1 MNKNLAAEA
10 SLKYITGLIL
20 FALLTFIPAGT
31 LHYPQGWL
39 LMAILF
45 IPMLGIGI
53 FLLIRNPQLLRK
65 RLNDKETQSEQ
76 KKVVLLSMVMFLA
89 VFILAGLNVRFG
101 WYILPMW
108 VSWTAAVIFL
118 AAYLMYAE
126 VVRENEYLSRVVE
139 VQEHQKVIDTGLYG
153 IVRHPMY
160 ASTVILFLMMPLVLG
175 SVASFIAALMYL
187 PIIDRRM
194 RNEEEVLEQGLEG
207 YPEYKK
213 KVRYKVIPYIW

>member
-65 RLNDKETQSEQ
+65 RLNDH
-76 KKVVLLSMVMFLA
+76 
-89 VFILAGLNVRFG
+89 R
-101 WYILPMW
+101 Y
-108 VSWTAAVIFL
+108 
-118 AAYLMYAE
+118 
-126 VVRENEYLSRVVE
+126 
-139 VQEHQKVIDTGLYG
+139 
-153 IVRHPMY
+153 
-160 ASTVILFLMMPLVLG
+160 
-175 SVASFIAALMYL
+175 
-187 PIIDRRM
+187 
-194 RNEEEVLEQGLEG
+194 
-207 YPEYKK
+207 YK
-213 KVRYKVIPYIW
+213 